1 VTNFAEE
8 ELLFAVSSNS
18 TVTSLA
24 FNSTTSVL
32 SFTVSGP
39 SGTTGYVKVTIAK
52 SLISNPENIKVYLD
66 GNQLNYEV
74 TSSADSWLLSF
85 TYTHSTHR
93 VSVDLAANAI
103 GTAFLGMSYWTW
115 IVAGIITAV
124 ISVSLFYF
132 EKRKQ

>member
-8 ELLFAVSSNS
+8 GLLFAVSSNS

-85 TYTHSTHR
+85 TYSHSTHQ
-93 VSVDLAANAI
+93 VSIDMAANTI
-103 GTAFLGMSYWTW
+103 GNAFLGMAHWTW

-132 EKRKQ
+132 KKRKQ